1 MGESEVCVAH
11 CSWKASRAI
20 SVFSLYPFFPPPYP
34 SIPDFRLC
42 ASTLLDSK
50 FNAHLGHPKNITMLF
65 VALHDENLYV
75 WEMALATIGRPG
87 DLNPTLVIPSLLKAL
102 IQILMQL
109 EYSGIG
115 RNKELLPPHISGA

>member
-1 MGESEVCVAH
+1 MAH
-11 CSWKASRAI
+11 CSWKACRAI

-42 ASTLLDSK
+42 PSTLLDSK
-50 FNAHLGHPKNITMLF
+50 FDAHLAHPKNITTLF
-65 VALHDENLYV
+65 IALHDEKLYV

-87 DLNPTLVIPSLLKAL
+87 DLNPTLVMPSLRKVL
-102 IQILMQL
+102 IQILTQL

-115 RNKELLPPHISGA
+115 CNKELLPPHTSGT